1 MTSVTSKNTKTAH
14 TGHTVHVEFTLI
26 PGQTRSLIVR
36 IPGYLRDLDALGEAT
51 ISTSEPAYRFFQ
63 REVAIADLR
72 NPLFADALTVWNTLR
87 GDAIAPPWRVADMLR
102 YPPAVI
108 PFISVADLTADGDF
122 RYRYWGTGHVEVKG
136 YDYTGR
142 SPRDH
147 EPAEYGRMI
156 DSEYRAVAES
166 VQPMA
171 FIHDVRPGLAQV
183 SKFQETMRLPLAN
196 DGQTVSGVIS
206 FADWR
211 SKADDSAEMVDV
223 FSDTAADLGAY

>member
-1 MTSVTSKNTKTAH
+1 M
-14 TGHTVHVEFTLI
+14 
-26 PGQTRSLIVR
+26 
-36 IPGYLRDLDALGEAT
+36 GEAT
-51 ISTSEPAYRFFQ
+51 ISTSEPTYRFFQ
-63 REVAIADLR
+63 REVALADLR
-72 NPLFADALTVWNTLR
+72 NPLFAEALAVWNALR
-87 GDAIAPPWRVADMLR
+87 GGAIAPPWRVADMLR

-122 RYRYWGTGHVEVKG
+122 RYRYWGTGHVDVKG

-156 DSEYRAVAES
+156 DNEYRAVAETAK
-166 VQPMA
+166 PLA
-171 FIHDVRPGLAQV
+171 FIHDVRPGLAQT

-211 SKADDSAEMVDV
+211 SKVDGAGEMINA
-223 FSDTAADLGAY
+223 FSDTTADLGAY